1 VLKLAAKGLDVW
13 KFNLLIYFIL
23 YYIYIYIYIYIY
35 MYYDAVHLGFRGV
48 FIVCILC
55 VSTAN

>member
-1 VLKLAAKGLDVW
+1 MRVEVGCQRIGCRKIQPSHM
-13 KFNLLIYFIL
+13 FRSLL
-23 YYIYIYIYIYIY
+23 Y

-48 FIVCILC
+48 LIVCILC